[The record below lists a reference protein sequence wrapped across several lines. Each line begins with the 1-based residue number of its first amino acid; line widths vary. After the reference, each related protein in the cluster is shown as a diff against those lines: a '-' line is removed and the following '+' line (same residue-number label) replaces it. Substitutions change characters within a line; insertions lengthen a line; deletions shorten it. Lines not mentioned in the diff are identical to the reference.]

1 MPYYQIERPARR
13 ALHRN
18 DREGTE
24 MYRTLWKQCLALCA
38 VLGLCLTLAACGAGP
53 ATAADEAGEEAS
65 GMTAA
70 AHESGAVPGG
80 AQEGSALTAQL
91 PQDGRR
97 LIMNAELTVEA
108 LDFDQTLAAL
118 RAAADEAGGYLSSTY
133 LEGGA
138 DSGARYAH
146 CEFRIPVERYDSFLT
161 AADGTGNVTQKSE
174 SVQDVTAQY
183 VDVEARL
190 ASLETQRESLNAM
203 LAQAQDIETLLA
215 VQSELADVQYQIES
229 YTAKKRAYDDQTAYS
244 TVQVTV
250 HEVRR
255 MTENP
260 QGFASRLG
268 AAFRSGWHGLGQGVQ
283 SMAVGLAAMLP
294 ALLVLAAVGCAVWA
308 AVRMLLRRRAKRPR
322 TPGPGPR
329 GPMAP
334 RGATEQKAPA
344 APPAGPEKNG
354 PGEERPHGI

>member
-1 MPYYQIERPARR
+1 M
-13 ALHRN
+13 H
-18 DREGTE
+18 
-24 MYRTLWKQCLALCA
+24 RTLWRQYLALCA
-38 VLGLCLTLAACGAGP
+38 VLGLCLALAACGASAG
-53 ATAADEAGEEAS
+53 ASTDAAGGGEKE
-65 GMTAA
+65 AA
-70 AHESGAVPGG
+70 AAAPENGAVPGG
-80 AQEGSALTAQL
+80 AQESGILAAQL
-91 PQDGRR
+91 PQDGRK
-97 LIMNAELTVEA
+97 LIMNAELAVEA
-108 LDFDQTLAAL
+108 LDFDKTLAAL
-118 RAAADEAGGYLSSTY
+118 RVAADAAGGYLSSTY

-146 CEFRIPVERYDSFLT
+146 CEFRIPVEQYDTFLT
-161 AADGTGNVTQKSE
+161 AADAAGNVTQKSE

-203 LAQAQDIETLLA
+203 LAQAQDIKTLLA

-229 YTAKKRAYDDQTAYS
+229 YTAKKCAYDDQIAYS

-250 HEVRR
+250 HEVCRV
-255 MTENP
+255 TESP
-260 QGFASRLG
+260 QSFASRLG
-268 AAFRSGWHGLGQGVQ
+268 AAFRSGWYGLGQGVQ

-334 RGATEQKAPA
+334 RGATEQKTPD

>member
-1 MPYYQIERPARR
+1 
-13 ALHRN
+13 
-18 DREGTE
+18 
-24 MYRTLWKQCLALCA
+24 MYRTLWKHCLALCA
-38 VLGLCLTLAACGAGP
+38 VLGLCLVLTACGAGP
-53 ATAADEAGEEAS
+53 ATTADEAGEEAS

-70 AHESGAVPGG
+70 AQESGAVPGG
-80 AQEGSALTAQL
+80 IQEGGTLAAPL
-91 PQDGRR
+91 PLDGRR

-133 LEGGA
+133 LEGRA

-146 CEFRIPVERYDSFLT
+146 CEFRIPVEQYDTFLT
-161 AADGTGNVTQKSE
+161 AADAAGNVTQKSE

-190 ASLETQRESLNAM
+190 ASLETQRESLNTM

-229 YTAKKRAYDDQTAYS
+229 YTAKKRAYDDQIACS

-255 MTENP
+255 VTESP
-260 QGFASRLG
+260 QSFASRLG
-268 AAFRSGWHGLGQGVQ
+268 AAFRSGWYSLGQGVQ

-308 AVRMLLRRRAKRPR
+308 AVRMLLHRRAKRPR

-334 RGATEQKAPA
+334 RGATEQKAPD
-344 APPAGPEKNG
+344 APPDGPEKNG